1 VFVFRTHFSVADQL
15 QLFLEQATAKGM
27 QEVDKESA
35 IHMVVFVLDNS
46 GQHAI
51 KFSIVGAPFRIFVTQ
66 PEFGL
71 S

>member
-1 VFVFRTHFSVADQL
+1 M
-15 QLFLEQATAKGM
+15 EQATAKGM

-51 KFSIVGAPFRIFVTQ
+51 KFGIVGAAFRIFVTQ
-66 PEFGL
+66 PDFGL